1 MASFNKVVLMGNITR
16 NPDVRTIPGSSTAV
30 ARTGLAVNRR
40 YRDKEEVMFIDIVA
54 YGRNAEIMGEYIT
67 KGSPILIDGRLS
79 MNSWEQ
85 DGNKRIK
92 HEVIIETLQMLS
104 SRKDRDNYNSDY
116 DSNFSRNDNHDDYG
130 NTSSRNNNMES
141 KDPYGNES
149 INNNVKDS
157 IDDDD
162 IPF

>member
-1 MASFNKVVLMGNITR
+1 MASFNKVVLMGNVTR

-30 ARTGLAVNRR
+30 ARTGLAVNRK

-54 YGRNAEIMGEYIT
+54 YGRNAEVMGEYIT

-85 DGNKRIK
+85 DGIKRTK
-92 HEVIIETLQMLS
+92 HEVIIDTFQMLS
-104 SRKDRDNYNSDY
+104 SRKDRDNYHSDY
-116 DSNFSRNDNHDDYG
+116 DSNFSRNDNYNDYG
-130 NTSSRNNNMES
+130 NTSNHSSMDS
-141 KDPYGNES
+141 KDIYNNSS
-149 INNNVKDS
+149 ISKQNDS